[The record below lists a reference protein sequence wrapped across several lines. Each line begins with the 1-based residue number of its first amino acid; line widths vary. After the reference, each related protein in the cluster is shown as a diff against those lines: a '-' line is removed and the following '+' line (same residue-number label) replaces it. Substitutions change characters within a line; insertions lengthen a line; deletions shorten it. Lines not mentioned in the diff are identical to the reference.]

1 MVAAKMDVHAH
12 DREDPM
18 TNPDTAG
25 STLLQPGLLRVHRGQ
40 LIGVAVIGLALGI
53 VAILFP
59 GATLL
64 TVAIVFGI
72 YLIASGM
79 FRVTA
84 AFVAAGLGSTMRWLT
99 GLAGLVIMIAG
110 IICLSNPFQSLIAL
124 AIVIGAGWML
134 EGIVDLVA
142 GVRGT
147 IHPRWF
153 GWVSGIVSIAAG
165 VAMFVL
171 PAAGVI
177 ALVSIGGILLIVVSA
192 TTLLALPRKAKA

>member
-1 MVAAKMDVHAH
+1 
-12 DREDPM
+12 M

-25 STLLQPGLLRVHRGQ
+25 STLLPPGLLRVHRGQ

-99 GLAGLVIMIAG
+99 GLVGLVIMILG
-110 IICLSNPFQSLIAL
+110 IICLSNPFQSLFVL
-124 AIVIGAGWML
+124 AIVIGAGWVA